1 MINIPQV
8 SNSYGE
14 HHSLLASKVDTDKM
28 RPGLSKS
35 KTLKAKQDGLKFWM
49 KIYHTICL
57 RVSRGGRMESRS
69 KK

>member
-35 KTLKAKQDGLKFWM
+35 KTLKAKQDGLKF
-49 KIYHTICL
+49 
-57 RVSRGGRMESRS
+57 
-69 KK
+69 